1 MCNMPVHGKIHG
13 DEGVMGETVWRTR
26 MTNAKKSV
34 LYCHGP
40 SLVLVVLSLF
50 SLGLLWGISLSPL
63 KMISPK
69 SAPRSIVEPISPRER
84 LSWNDETQTKRAVY
98 ERSNAII
105 GDLRHTN

>member
-1 MCNMPVHGKIHG
+1 
-13 DEGVMGETVWRTR
+13 MGATAWRTTQ
-26 MTNAKKSV
+26 TNAKNSAR
-34 LYCHGP
+34 YYHGP

-63 KMISPK
+63 KTILPK
-69 SAPRSIVEPISPRER
+69 SASSSTVELISPRER

-105 GDLRHTN
+105 GDLRHIN